1 MELPTGQDLIDI
13 VESQIQGEHYCHFQG
28 TNATVCCIQMKNG
41 HTFIGTA
48 QAADMEN
55 FKLLVGKETAR
66 REAFDQALSA
76 ELYVQRS
83 ITRFVNSDT

>member
-1 MELPTGQDLIDI
+1 
-13 VESQIQGEHYCHFQG
+13 
-28 TNATVCCIQMKNG
+28 
-41 HTFIGTA
+41 
-48 QAADMEN
+48 MEN